1 MYGDIKMGV
10 AVLYLHLGKEVDEE
24 LTEFEWLR
32 YKKAECERGIEFYQ
46 NKIDLLKRDLG
57 AIESLLYT
65 AEGQPMGKGGSGII
79 LHLGH

>member
-46 NKIDLLKRDLG
+46 NKI
-57 AIESLLYT
+57 
-65 AEGQPMGKGGSGII
+65 
-79 LHLGH
+79 